1 MKSEVSNTQKNWIFV
16 FFNVKIDNID
26 IYNEGR
32 EDSHLNSV
40 APEFGFIT
48 EPLIFT
54 YVTLIIN
61 DWLIMYTYLIR

>member
-1 MKSEVSNTQKNWIFV
+1 MKTEVSNTLKIEFLF

-32 EDSHLNSV
+32 EDAHLNSV

-48 EPLIFT
+48 EPLIFS

-61 DWLIMYTYLIR
+61 DWLILYTYLIR